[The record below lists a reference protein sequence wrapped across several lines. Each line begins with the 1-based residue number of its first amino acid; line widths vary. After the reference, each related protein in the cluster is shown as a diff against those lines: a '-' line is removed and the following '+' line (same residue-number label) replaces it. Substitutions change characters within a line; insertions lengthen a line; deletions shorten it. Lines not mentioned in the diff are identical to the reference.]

1 MIFLLLVLVFIL
13 ILICCSI
20 ARSQTFIHILLD
32 MPEQESS
39 ILLVQSEV
47 SMIPR
52 RSAECQQ
59 GEISDTNKVTPL
71 IDTLAHYNLTTFYF
85 YYYNTS
91 RPMYINKVSFVRWVA
106 LQHCSIRKVLVISS
120 LFVAESEE
128 EYLYLANRSASAVI

>member
-1 MIFLLLVLVFIL
+1 MLFLLLVLVFIL
-13 ILICCSI
+13 ICWSI

-39 ILLVQSEV
+39 ILVQSEV

-52 RSAECQQ
+52 RSAESQR

-71 IDTLAHYNLTTFYF
+71 INTLARYNLTTFYF

-91 RPMYINKVSFVRWVA
+91 RAMHIKVSFVRWVA
-106 LQHCSIRKVLVISS
+106 LQHCSIR
-120 LFVAESEE
+120 
-128 EYLYLANRSASAVI
+128 